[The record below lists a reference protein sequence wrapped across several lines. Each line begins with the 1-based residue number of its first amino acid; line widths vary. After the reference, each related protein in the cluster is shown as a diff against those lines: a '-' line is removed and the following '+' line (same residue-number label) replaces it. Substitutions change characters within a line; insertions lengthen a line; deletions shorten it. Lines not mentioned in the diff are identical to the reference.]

1 MKLRMLLSALLLATG
16 LTFIAGCGK
25 KAEGAKA
32 QTAQKMTEQEK
43 VASQFFKAYVAND
56 SAAAL
61 KLVSMSD
68 KQKSHLVDNFNRWA
82 ELKKRTLASG
92 DVKDKNFIKWVEGAK
107 VGRTKVEGDT
117 AFVSLIYTIEQ
128 EDDERKFQGTHEDKK
143 AFELKRIDG
152 KWLITGYKIKL

>member
-43 VASQFFKAYVAND
+43 VASDFFKAYVTGD

-68 KQKSHLVDNFNRWA
+68 KDKEVLVRTINRWT
-82 ELKKRTLASG
+82 EWKKKTLASG
-92 DVKDKNFIKWVEGAK
+92 EKRNNGFIKMVDGAK

-117 AFVSLIYTIEQ
+117 AFVSLIYTFEL
-128 EDDERKFQGTHEDKK
+128 EDDKSKAQGTDERKK

-152 KWLITGYKIKL
+152 KWLITGYDIKH